1 MGSSGFSQ
9 RRDPTALGLPTVFMG
24 ALKRSSWCGLLL
36 LLAVVLSACNAEIFT
51 SVNVEEDGSGLV
63 EVALIMDPEL
73 ASELPDL
80 AAAGLALADARES
93 GWVVEPRELEDD
105 GRTRILA
112 RKAFANTEQFSEVM
126 DEINTADG
134 LFSGFTLVKENSFA
148 QVSYSVSGK
157 IKPQGLAGFSD
168 TELDALLGE
177 PLESFAARIGGDPS
191 DVRVRLSVTLPGE
204 VRPDGSNGT
213 RDDLASESAAR
224 FWSTRLSAAN
234 EVDVRSESTTR
245 EIGALVALGVAFL
258 SGAIALLIGLAII
271 LRLVQAKQKPPEKP
285 VAKRPS
291 ARAPKKTEPE
301 IVLGESTGP
310 SEAEPSANPTVVA
323 LDGMGVLYGTGADI
337 DEVLIPF
344 CFEKGS
350 PLTADEIALRARQLS
365 LGRIEPSTF
374 WQLVQVPGDPTELD
388 DEYLSKHALKP
399 GVVKFLRSLRD
410 RQVRVA
416 CLTNDSA
423 AWARKLRQKHS
434 LDTLVDPWVVS
445 GAVGVRKPDRPI
457 FEVLRRVTGEPPG
470 NILIVDDQLVI
481 LDEARKLGY
490 RTAWF
495 APEADAADARGHSI
509 LRSFDVPDQPA
520 AEASAT

>member
-1 MGSSGFSQ
+1 
-9 RRDPTALGLPTVFMG
+9 MG
-24 ALKRSSWCGLLL
+24 AGKRSFWRVLLVALAML
-36 LLAVVLSACNAEIFT
+36 LPACNAEIFT
-51 SVNVEEDGSGLV
+51 SVDVEEDGSGVV

-73 ASELPDL
+73 AGQLPDL
-80 AAAGLALADARES
+80 QEAGLALADARES

-112 RKAFANTEQFSEVM
+112 RKAFANPDQFTVVM
-126 DEINTADG
+126 NEITAAGG
-134 LFSGFTLVKENSFA
+134 LFSDFALVKENSFA
-148 QVSYSVSGK
+148 QISYTVSGS
-157 IKPQGLAGFSD
+157 INPQGLAGFSD
-168 TELDALLGE
+168 AELDALLGE
-177 PLESFAARIGGDPS
+177 PLEAFAARIGGNPA
-191 DVRVRLSVTLPGE
+191 DVRVRLGVTLPGE

-213 RDDLASESAAR
+213 RDDLAPESTTR
-224 FWSTRLSAAN
+224 FWSTRLSGASQ
-234 EVDVRSESTTR
+234 VDVASESTTR
-245 EIGALVALGVAFL
+245 EIGPLVALGIAFL

-271 LRLVQAKQKPPEKP
+271 LRLIQARQKPAKKQA
-285 VAKRPS
+285 AKRPS
-291 ARAPKKTEPE
+291 ARAPKKEPE
-301 IVLGESTGP
+301 IVLSEAT
-310 SEAEPSANPTVVA
+310 SEAEAQPSANPTVVA
-323 LDGMGVLYGTGADI
+323 LDGMGVLYGTAADI

-350 PLTADEIALRARQLS
+350 PLTADEIAGRARQLS

-374 WQLVQVPGDPTELD
+374 WQLVQVPGETADLD

-410 RQVRVA
+410 REVRVA

-423 AWARKLRQKHS
+423 AWARKLRQKHN

-457 FEVLRRVTGEPPG
+457 FEVLRRVTGEPPA
-470 NILIVDDQLVI
+470 NILIVDDQLDI

-495 APEADAADARGHSI
+495 APEAEAADARGHSI
-509 LRSFDVPDQPA
+509 LRSFDVPDQPV
-520 AEASAT
+520 AEVGSP

>member
-1 MGSSGFSQ
+1 MFI
-9 RRDPTALGLPTVFMG
+9 G
-24 ALKRSSWCGLLL
+24 ALKRSSCWGLLL
-36 LLAVVLSACNAEIFT
+36 LLTFALTACNAEIFA
-51 SVNVEEDGSGLV
+51 SVDVEEDGSGVV
-63 EVALIMDPEL
+63 EVALIMDPDL

-80 AAAGLALADARES
+80 REAGLALADARES

-112 RKAFANTEQFSEVM
+112 RKAFANPDQFSAVM
-126 DEINTADG
+126 NEITAADG
-134 LFSGFTLVKENSFA
+134 LFSGFALVKENSFA
-148 QVSYSVSGK
+148 QVSYSVTGK
-157 IKPQGLAGFSD
+157 IAPQGLGGFSD
-168 TELDALLGE
+168 AELDALLGE
-177 PLESFAARIGGDPS
+177 SLESFAAGIGGDPS
-191 DVRVRLSVTLPGE
+191 AVRVRLAVTLPGE

-213 RDDLASESAAR
+213 RDDLASESTTR
-224 FWSTRLSAAN
+224 FWSTRLSGASD
-234 EVDVRSESTTR
+234 VDVRSESTTR
-245 EIGALVALGVAFL
+245 EIGALVALGIAFL

-271 LRLVQAKQKPPEKP
+271 LRLVQAKQKPAKKQA
-285 VAKRPS
+285 AKRPS

-301 IVLGESTGP
+301 IVLSESTNG
-310 SEAEPSANPTVVA
+310 SEAQPSANPTVVA

-350 PLTADEIALRARQLS
+350 PLTADEIAGRARQLS

-374 WQLVQVPGDPTELD
+374 WQLVQVPGDPNELD

-410 RQVRVA
+410 REVRVA

-423 AWARKLRQKHS
+423 SWARKLRQKHN

-470 NILIVDDQLVI
+470 NILVVDDQLDI

-495 APEADAADARGHSI
+495 APEADAADARGHNI

-520 AEASAT
+520 AEATAT

>member
-1 MGSSGFSQ
+1 MF
-9 RRDPTALGLPTVFMG
+9 TG
-24 ALKRSSWCGLLL
+24 AGNRWLWRVVLLAF
-36 LLAVVLSACNAEIFT
+36 AVVLSACNAEIFT
-51 SVNVEEDGSGLV
+51 SVDVEEDGSGVV

-73 ASELPDL
+73 AGQLPDL
-80 AAAGLALADARES
+80 QEAGLALADARES

-112 RKAFANTEQFSEVM
+112 RKAFANPDQFSVVM
-126 DEINTADG
+126 DEITDAGG
-134 LFSGFTLVKENSFA
+134 LFSDFALIKENSFA
-148 QVSYSVSGK
+148 QISYSVSGT
-157 IKPQGLAGFSD
+157 INPQGLAGFSD
-168 TELDALLGE
+168 SELDTLLGE
-177 PLESFAARIGGDPS
+177 PLESFASRIGGNPA
-191 DVRVRLSVTLPGE
+191 DVRVRLGVTLPGE
-204 VRPDGSNGT
+204 VRPDRSNGT
-213 RDDLASESAAR
+213 RDDLASESTTR
-224 FWSTRLSAAN
+224 FWSTRLSGASQ
-234 EVDVRSESTTR
+234 VDVASESTTR
-245 EIGALVALGVAFL
+245 EIGALVALGIAFL

-271 LRLVQAKQKPPEKP
+271 LRLIQARQKPTKKQA
-285 VAKRPS
+285 AKRPS
-291 ARAPKKTEPE
+291 ARAPKKAEPE
-301 IVLGESTGP
+301 IVLSESTSDNEG
-310 SEAEPSANPTVVA
+310 APSANPTVVA
-323 LDGMGVLYGTGADI
+323 LDGMGVLYGSAADI

-350 PLTADEIALRARQLS
+350 PLTADEIAGRARQLS

-374 WQLVQVPGDPTELD
+374 WQLVQVPGETAELD

-410 RQVRVA
+410 REVRVA

-423 AWARKLRQKHS
+423 AWARKLRQKHN

-470 NILIVDDQLVI
+470 NILIVDDQLAI

-495 APEADAADARGHSI
+495 APEAEAADARGHSI

-520 AEASAT
+520 AEATL